1 MTEYYRQK
9 LFEGKAYE
17 IWVVQQL
24 KKKRNLHLEIID
36 DKVGQYTIGET
47 KQGYEIKYDNIY
59 KESGNLYIE
68 IAEKTDPK
76 NEKYIAS
83 GIFRQDN
90 THTWIIG
97 NFQEAYMFDKK
108 ELIDIYNNKEYF
120 GNIIIT
126 KTSHGIL
133 LNKPLID
140 KYNIDHIN
148 LE

>member
-1 MTEYYRQK
+1 MTEYYKQK

-59 KESGNLYIE
+59 KKSGNLYIE

-76 NEKYIAS
+76 NKKYIAS

-108 ELIDIYNNKEYF
+108 EYF
-120 GNIIIT
+120 GDIKIT
-126 KTSHGIL
+126 KTSYGIL

-140 KYNIDHIN
+140 EYNIDHITF
-148 LE
+148 E